1 MPRIIPA
8 WLLNFS
14 LQVFV
19 ASAKIPEAE
28 FVVTFTPKYLYF
40 GAHFISP
47 SMSPSEERRGV
58 PNFRWASLQYNILLL
73 VQLMAISIPSR
84 SFVNLT

>member
-8 WLLNFS
+8 RLLNFC
-14 LQVFV
+14 LHVFV
-19 ASAKIPEAE
+19 ASIKIPEAE

-47 SMSPSEERRGV
+47 SVSPSEERRDV
-58 PNFRWASLQYNILLL
+58 PSCRRASLQYNILLL
-73 VQLMAISIPSR
+73 VQLMAIPMPSR
-84 SFVNLT
+84 SF